1 MALVTLLVGSAMAMV
16 AAGRGEAATVPSQIL
31 LPRPAQ
37 IVSGAG
43 TGGGAHVRAFDG
55 NGTLRSTSFLAENG
69 SSGQRVAV
77 GDVDGNGTD
86 EIVTASGPGV
96 PGAVRVFGVTS
107 AGGVTLQDIT
117 FPYGLGWMGG
127 ISVADD
133 AEAVRAQVGLLS
145 EVPGLYE
152 RMTAPEYLDF
162 FGRAQGMET
171 ALRRRR
177 IDELLELFG
186 LAPRAG
192 VWMGSFSKG
201 MRQKVALIRA
211 TLHHPSVLLLD
222 EPTSSMDPAGARLT
236 WDYIMALK
244 TEGIAVVVCTHNL
257 RETAKVAD
265 RLAVMAQG
273 RILAEGTLTELQAAL
288 GLKPRYIKT
297 LVPGLEDIYMEV
309 MGRAGRLHNV
319 AAAPG

>member
-1 MALVTLLVGSAMAMV
+1 MSAL
-16 AAGRGEAATVPSQIL
+16 
-31 LPRPAQ
+31 
-37 IVSGAG
+37 
-43 TGGGAHVRAFDG
+43 
-55 NGTLRSTSFLAENG
+55 N
-69 SSGQRVAV
+69 
-77 GDVDGNGTD
+77 
-86 EIVTASGPGV
+86 
-96 PGAVRVFGVTS
+96 S
-107 AGGVTLQDIT
+107 AGGGGGVDVV
-117 FPYGLGWMGG
+117 GLGKDFGDFRALEGINFRVREGESLVILGENGAGKTTTLRCLAGVLRPSAGTVTVGG